1 MKGWLPLAVGGI
13 AVAACT
19 DTTIPRRP
27 PNAQAP
33 QLLEQQGPSPQNN
46 LSPLVIVTVLH
57 AHRNGPRAR
66 ARDRYAV
73 NHWHS
78 GSKADPLRFGTPT
91 RRVHSGQR
99 IRNPLSTCNAM
110 R

>member
-19 DTTIPRRP
+19 DTTMPRRP

-78 GSKADPLRFGTPT
+78 GSKADPLRFGAPT
-91 RRVHSGQR
+91 R
-99 IRNPLSTCNAM
+99 
-110 R
+110 